1 MHKIQNK
8 RSITFAG
15 AWLKYGF
22 HEDGFTSGLLAAC
35 AIDEED
41 GGFPTFSPESQS
53 SVGAYS
59 MTIPVKGKTVRPPFD
74 IRYADHHLMVR
85 QNGLGGI
92 RGLAVAMF
100 DLLEFS
106 GLRALVGLAG
116 SLVLCAC
123 RFLLGLQNLSP

>member
-35 AIDEED
+35 AIDEEG
-41 GGFPTFSPESQS
+41 GGFPTFSPQS
-53 SVGAYS
+53 SGTHS

-74 IRYADHHLMVR
+74 IQYADHHLMVR
-85 QNGLGGI
+85 RNGLGGF
-92 RGLAVAMF
+92 RGLAVTIF

-123 RFLLGLQNLSP
+123 RFLLGLQKFSS